1 MTDLEDRI
9 PRGRAVLPAEV
20 HVHFDGACQPP
31 RGGGVAT
38 YGFTAEA
45 PGLYHE
51 ERGLA
56 VPPWTPRATNNVA
69 EYTAAIRALEWL
81 LAEGYFGSIRMMGD
95 SQLVVRQMQ
104 GQYQVRAP
112 HLQEYHAHLQR
123 LVAKFLRVDFVWIP
137 REANARAD
145 ELSKAA
151 LEDEWNR
158 ARRHAPSEPVT
169 PATEEEENPDEP
181 SDLEGRKGP

>member
-1 MTDLEDRI
+1 MTGIESRI
-9 PRGRAVLPAEV
+9 PRGRVALPADV

-31 RGGGVAT
+31 HGGGVAT
-38 YGFTAEA
+38 YGFTVEG

-81 LAEGYFGSIRMMGD
+81 SDQGYSGPVRVMGD
-95 SQLVVRQMQ
+95 SQLVIRQIQ
-104 GQYQVRAP
+104 GLYKVKAL
-112 HLQEYHAHLQR
+112 HLKEYHAHLLR
-123 LVAKFLRVDFVWIP
+123 LAQKFEQVDFAWIP

-145 ELSKAA
+145 ELSKQALDDEWSRAA
-151 LEDEWNR
+151 RHRPLEAVAPVEEDEEW
-158 ARRHAPSEPVT
+158 
-169 PATEEEENPDEP
+169 PDEA
-181 SDLEGRKGP
+181 SDRKGT

>member
-1 MTDLEDRI
+1 MTDLDSRI

-38 YGFTAEA
+38 YGFTIEA
-45 PGLYHE
+45 PGLHYE
-51 ERGLA
+51 EKGLA

-69 EYTAAIRALEWL
+69 EYTAAIRSLEWL
-81 LAEGYFGSIRMMGD
+81 LQEGYRGSIRMMGD

-112 HLQEYHAHLQR
+112 HLKEYFAHLRQ
-123 LVAKFLRVDFVWIP
+123 LVGRFARVDFVWIP
-137 REANARAD
+137 REANGRAD
-145 ELSKAA
+145 ELSKEA
-151 LEDEWNR
+151 LEDEWSR
-158 ARRHAPSEPVT
+158 ARRHPPAEPVV
-169 PATEEEENPDEP
+169 PAAEDEENPDEP
-181 SDLEGRKGP
+181 TGSEEPEGH

>member
-1 MTDLEDRI
+1 MSSLEDRL
-9 PRGRAVLPAEV
+9 PRGRAMMPAEA

-38 YGFTAEA
+38 YGFTVEA
-45 PGLYHE
+45 PGLHYE
-51 ERGLA
+51 EKGLA
-56 VPPWTPRATNNVA
+56 VPPWSPRATNNVA

-81 LAEGYFGSIRMMGD
+81 LQEGYKGSIRVMGD

-112 HLQEYHAHLQR
+112 HLKEYNAHLSR
-123 LVAKFLRVDFVWIP
+123 LAGRFEHVDWVWIP

-145 ELSKAA
+145 QLSKEA
-151 LEDEWNR
+151 LEDEWSR
-158 ARRHAPSEPVT
+158 ARRYQPAVPVT
-169 PATEEEENPDEP
+169 PVAENEENPDDTSGADEP
-181 SDLEGRKGP
+181 EGH